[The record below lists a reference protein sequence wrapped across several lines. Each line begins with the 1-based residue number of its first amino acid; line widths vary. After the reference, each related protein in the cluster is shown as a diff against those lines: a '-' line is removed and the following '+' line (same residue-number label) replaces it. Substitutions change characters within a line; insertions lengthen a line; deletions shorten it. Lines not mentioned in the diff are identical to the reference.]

1 VIDRPCDTGRQDV
14 PRFDERRMFAATPWQ
29 KGSGMSDQKT
39 HNGTQDLSSLEPLG
53 AGPTRTHV
61 VEHLEGHGRFRLLVD
76 GREVAVLD
84 YRKLPGTWN
93 IVHTYTEPASR
104 GYGVASDLV
113 RSVLDTARAEGV
125 KVIPTCPYVSWWI
138 NEYQPGYEDLVATA

>member
-1 VIDRPCDTGRQDV
+1 
-14 PRFDERRMFAATPWQ
+14 
-29 KGSGMSDQKT
+29 MSDQS
-39 HNGTQDLSSLEPLG
+39 TQ
-53 AGPTRTHV
+53 AGRRISPRWNHSAPGRPAPMSI
-61 VEHLEGHGRFRLLVD
+61 EHLEGHGRFRLLID

-84 YRKLPGTWN
+84 YRKLPGKWN

-113 RSVLDTARAEGV
+113 RAVLDTARAEGV

>member
-1 VIDRPCDTGRQDV
+1 
-14 PRFDERRMFAATPWQ
+14 
-29 KGSGMSDQKT
+29 MSDQST
-39 HNGTQDLSSLEPLG
+39 QAGTPDLSELEPLG

-84 YRKLPGTWN
+84 YRKLPGVWN

-113 RSVLDTARAEGV
+113 RGVLDTARAEGV

-138 NEYQPGYEDLVATA
+138 NEYQPGYEDLVADA

>member
-1 VIDRPCDTGRQDV
+1 
-14 PRFDERRMFAATPWQ
+14 
-29 KGSGMSDQKT
+29 MSDQNT
-39 HNGTQDLSSLEPLG
+39 QNGTQDLSSLEPLG

-138 NEYQPGYEDLVATA
+138 NEYQPGYEDLVATHDRAGRDRLG

>member
-1 VIDRPCDTGRQDV
+1 MRWMSSISRRTPRNRLPSTAPVTVLPRRPT
-14 PRFDERRMFAATPWQ
+14 ATP
-29 KGSGMSDQKT
+29 SNT
-39 HNGTQDLSSLEPLG
+39 G